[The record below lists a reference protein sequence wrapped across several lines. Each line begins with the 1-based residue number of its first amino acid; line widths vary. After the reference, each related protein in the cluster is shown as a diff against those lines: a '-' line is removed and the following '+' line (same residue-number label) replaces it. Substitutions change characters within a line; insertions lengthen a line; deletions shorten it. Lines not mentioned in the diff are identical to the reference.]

1 MKHFSLLSAMLFVSL
16 FTVGILSCSKD
27 TEVLVDTA
35 LPQGAFSATR
45 SGNIIEQNATGSKG
59 VVQIGKDSKG
69 IDFLKFG
76 SDFTTVLATGTVSV
90 YMSTSST
97 FKADP
102 GKGNPDIK
110 LVGFVKSNGEM
121 FIKLASS
128 VESKF
133 THLILW
139 CGSANVP
146 FGNAELK

>member
-1 MKHFSLLSAMLFVSL
+1 MKQLSFLSTMFLASL
-16 FTVGILSCSKD
+16 FTFCMISCSKD
-27 TEVLVDTA
+27 TEVLIDTA
-35 LPQGAFSATR
+35 APQGAFSVTR
-45 SGNIIEQNATGSKG
+45 SGTIVEQNSTGSKG
-59 VVQIGKDSKG
+59 AVQIGKDSKG
-69 IDFLKFG
+69 TDFIKFG

-90 YMSTSST
+90 YLSTSNT

-102 GKGNPDIK
+102 GKGNPDIR
-110 LVGFVKSNGEM
+110 LVGFITKNGEM
-121 FIKLASS
+121 YLKLNSA

>member
-1 MKHFSLLSAMLFVSL
+1 MKQLSFLSAMFFALL
-16 FTVGILSCSKD
+16 ITVGIISCSKD

-35 LPQGAFSATR
+35 VPQGSFSATR
-45 SGNIIEQNATGSKG
+45 SGNITEQNATGSKG

-69 IDFLKFG
+69 VDFLKFG

-121 FIKLASS
+121 YIKLASS